1 MKKKIALTAML
12 VILFMPV
19 YNVQALWHYDFNY
32 DDEVSYA
39 EIECYYAEYC
49 FQGETYDGSSID
61 EEIYENLDEDD
72 ITTDLL
78 GVSKL
83 FHQASHGGNSTNG
96 NGNYLCTH
104 TSGERIYLNEIPDLD
119 SVTGGG
125 NQLLGFASCCYSG
138 LDHPRIT
145 MLHDEFIGEGSE
157 AYMGYNDVVN
167 GRDAYYFAC
176 AFYDNI
182 VEADTIE
189 DAIDDALAATNDAVA
204 DILEAYGDL
213 DIELVDS

>member
-1 MKKKIALTAML
+1 
-12 VILFMPV
+12 
-19 YNVQALWHYDFNY
+19 
-32 DDEVSYA
+32 
-39 EIECYYAEYC
+39 
-49 FQGETYDGSSID
+49 
-61 EEIYENLDEDD
+61 
-72 ITTDLL
+72 
-78 GVSKL
+78 
-83 FHQASHGGNSTNG
+83 
-96 NGNYLCTH
+96 
-104 TSGERIYLNEIPDLD
+104 
-119 SVTGGG
+119 
-125 NQLLGFASCCYSG
+125 
-138 LDHPRIT
+138 

-182 VEADTIE
+182 GEADTIE